1 MVSFNFAL
9 SKLRRKKLKEVIQ
22 YAKIFLVYK
31 YVKVNRTGE
40 VLFAKNI
47 LQYIFKPQKL
57 ELLAVL
63 SLLDVHFAEG
73 NSINHLIDYLYAD
86 TIAKKYNLT
95 KTDETN
101 ISLRELL
108 RRGCL
113 NDTLYV
119 EKYINHIY
127 GYVRDKYSAQL
138 LSIIEILDSA
148 KNVVKSS
155 TTRVDVVI
163 RNAITRELALLRSP
177 PNRFSLGLLKVA

>member
-1 MVSFNFAL
+1 MVSLNFAL
-9 SKLRRKKLKEVIQ
+9 SRLRRRKLKEVIK
-22 YAKIFLVYK
+22 YSESFLEYS

-40 VLFAKNI
+40 VLFANNI
-47 LQYIFKPQKL
+47 LQYVFNPKRI
-57 ELLAVL
+57 ELFAVL
-63 SLLDVHFAEG
+63 SLLGTHIAEG
-73 NSINHLIDYLYAD
+73 QTINQLIDYLYAD

-95 KTDETN
+95 KTDDTN

-113 NDTLYV
+113 KDTLYV

-155 TTRVDVVI
+155 TDRVDVVI
-163 RNAITRELALLRSP
+163 KNAIIRELALLRSP
-177 PNRFSLGLLKVA
+177 PNRISLGLLKVA